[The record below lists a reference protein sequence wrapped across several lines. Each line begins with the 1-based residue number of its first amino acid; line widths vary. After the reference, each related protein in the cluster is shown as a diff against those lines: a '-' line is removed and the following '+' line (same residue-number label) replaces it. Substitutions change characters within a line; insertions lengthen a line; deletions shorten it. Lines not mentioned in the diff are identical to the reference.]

1 MTELRATA
9 RFLDKAGSITS
20 PKLRARLE
28 GLLELLSEVPTI
40 GSALTRDHLEEE
52 YGESCLTLD
61 LKLFLIVYEYDD
73 GADVVAL
80 YDIIR
85 QRLIR

>member
-1 MTELRATA
+1 MTELRAAA

-61 LKLFLIVYEYDD
+61 LKPFFIVYEYDD

-85 QRLIR
+85 QRLMR